1 MAIKGNGVYIQ
12 ELKRIFGIPIEDIV
26 SGIPTPTSLDGV
38 NGNCDY
44 SDEMNA
50 IDRAFSIE
58 VMRWGQIYGYKQEQ
72 SGRKIQNLF
81 PIKKHQAEQI
91 SSSSK
96 VTLEMH
102 TEAAF
107 HPYRPDYLS
116 LFCVRGDGAAG
127 TTFSTLSDIL
137 NELDEYT
144 KDELRRANFM
154 TRPDASYMAGIS
166 GNPMI
171 RTTILSNNDCT
182 LIFDRDLMIGMCTE
196 STNALNRLIDAVE
209 KVKRV
214 VYLEQGQIL
223 TLDNEKVVH
232 GRTPF
237 NPRYDG
243 TDRWLKR
250 ALIRVIQPPPS
261 DVMWDEDHFVIT
273 TDF

>member
-250 ALIRVIQPPPS
+250 ALIRVIQPPTS

>member
-1 MAIKGNGVYIQ
+1 MATKGNGVYIQ
-12 ELKRIFGIPIEDIV
+12 ELKSNFGIPIEDLV
-26 SGIPTPTSLDGV
+26 SGIPTPNSLDGV
-38 NGNCDY
+38 NENCDY

-81 PIKKHQAEQI
+81 PIKKHQTEQI

-116 LFCVRGDGAAG
+116 LFCVRGDSTAG

-137 NELDEYT
+137 NELDEGT
-144 KDELRRANFM
+144 KDELRRPNFM

-171 RTTILSNNDCT
+171 RTTILNNNDCM
-182 LIFDRDLMIGMCTE
+182 LIFDRDLMMGMCTE
-196 STNALNRLIDAVE
+196 STNALNRLIDVVE

-214 VYLEQGQIL
+214 VHLEQGQIL